1 MIDNMMES
9 IKINSQCW
17 QNLALRLCSDL
28 NMMKQRNVPWCHILC
43 RPNIDDDNIFWDKL
57 FDLKRFFNESWPD
70 NYPLFCENERL
81 FNLSDRAETICN
93 DKNRGIESVSSD
105 PCEFSIPMSCQH
117 NFSLDDDMNEFVG
130 DNFEY
135 SLAA

>member
-1 MIDNMMES
+1 MMRQYDG
-9 IKINSQCW
+9 INKNQLSM
-17 QNLALRLCSDL
+17 LAKSCPEIVFRFEYDEAKERALVSYSLPS
-28 NMMKQRNVPWCHILC
+28 
-43 RPNIDDDNIFWDKL
+43 NIDDDNIFWDKL

>member
-1 MIDNMMES
+1 MMES
-9 IKINSQCW
+9 IKNQLSI
-17 QNLALRLCSDL
+17 LAKSCPEVVFRFEYDEAKERALVSYSLPS
-28 NMMKQRNVPWCHILC
+28 
-43 RPNIDDDNIFWDKL
+43 NIDDDNIFWDKL

-81 FNLSDRAETICN
+81 FNLSDRADT
-93 DKNRGIESVSSD
+93 
-105 PCEFSIPMSCQH
+105 CEFSIPMSCQH

-130 DNFEY
+130 ENFVY